1 MLNQLFSR
9 LWSYGVFCFILLVLV
24 GYWVFKLNQPI
35 SIVTPNLNHHNK
47 LNCVSYAPYYGNG
60 QSPFVVGIKISSAQI
75 DSDLKRLASI
85 SDCVRTYS
93 VGQGL
98 DYVPE
103 AASKIGLKVYL
114 GAWVGWTNADNEAE
128 IKLAVKLANQYPDS
142 IKALI
147 IGNEVFLRQEQTPAT
162 MHRYL
167 RYAKSHT
174 KTPITYAEVW
184 EFWNKHQDT
193 AQYVDFVTV
202 HILPYWEDDPV
213 AIENAVSHASNIM
226 NQLAVTFKKPILIG
240 ETGWPSL
247 GRQRNESKPSLV
259 NQARYVREF
268 LQMAHQKNWQYNI
281 IEAIDQPWKRVLE
294 GTVGGYWGVYD
305 TNLQPKFSLS
315 APVAERVDH
324 DLPIYLGLIG
334 AMLFTALSLL
344 KQERRVAVLFGN
356 ACLGAT
362 AGLVGMLQYDY
373 LIAAS
378 RDITESMTLF
388 SVAVLGWL
396 TIVAMPLYLSPLRW
410 ANQSVNVHAMI
421 KFANYALII
430 AAIIA
435 SYLIFFDGRYRD
447 YPNLLF
453 ILPAVVLSLG
463 LMLSNK
469 VLRIHSRMNY
479 LVCALLFILALL
491 CLLKEP
497 NNEATIAWF
506 MINCLMVLTI
516 WPRSKSMHTVASIQ

>member
-9 LWSYGVFCFILLVLV
+9 LWIYGVFCFILLVLV
-24 GYWVFKLNQPI
+24 SFWVFKLNQPI
-35 SIVTPNLNHHNK
+35 NIVSPVLNHQK
-47 LNCVSYAPYYGNG
+47 LQCVSYAPYYGNG
-60 QSPFVVGIKISSAQI
+60 QSPFVEGIKISPTQI
-75 DSDLKRLASI
+75 DSDLKRLANI

-114 GAWVGWTNADNEAE
+114 GAWVGWTNSDNEAE
-128 IKLAVKLANQYPDS
+128 IKLAVKRANQYPGT

-147 IGNEVFLRQEQTPAT
+147 VGNEVFLRQEQTPAT

-167 RYAKSHT
+167 SYAKSHT
-174 KTPITYAEVW
+174 NTPITYAEVW

-213 AIENAVSHASNIM
+213 AIDNAVNHASNIM
-226 NQLAVTFKKPILIG
+226 HQLATTFKKPILIG

-247 GRQRNESKPSLV
+247 GRQRNESKPSLI

-268 LQMAHQKNWQYNI
+268 LQIAHQKNWQYNI

-294 GTVGGYWGVYD
+294 GTVGGYWGIYD
-305 TNLQPKFSLS
+305 TTLLPKFSLS
-315 APVAERVDH
+315 SPVAERVDH
-324 DLPIYLGLIG
+324 ALPIYLGLIG
-334 AMLFTALSLL
+334 AMFFIALALL
-344 KQERRVAVLFGN
+344 AHEKRVAVLFGS
-356 ACLGAT
+356 AFLGAT

-373 LIAAS
+373 LIAAC
-378 RDITESMTLF
+378 RDTTEWIALGG
-388 SVAVLGWL
+388 VAILGWL
-396 TIVAMPLYLSPLRW
+396 AIIFMPLYLAIKSN
-410 ANQSVNVHAMI
+410 ATKQSVNVHAMI
-421 KFANYALII
+421 KFVNYALMI
-430 AAIIA
+430 AAIVA
-435 SYLIFFDGRYRD
+435 SYLIYVDGRYRD

-453 ILPAVVLSLG
+453 MLPAVILSLG
-463 LMLSNK
+463 LMLSNSM
-469 VLRIHSRMNY
+469 LRTKSRMNY
-479 LVCALLFILALL
+479 LYCALLFISALL

-497 NNEATIAWF
+497 NNLAATVWLI
-506 MINCLMVLTI
+506 INALMVLSI
-516 WPRSKSMHTVASIQ
+516 WPRSTSMQTAASN

>member
-9 LWSYGVFCFILLVLV
+9 MWSYGVFSFILLMLV

-47 LNCVSYAPYYGNG
+47 LNCVSYAPYYGKG
-60 QSPFVVGIKISSAQI
+60 QSPFVVGIKISPAQI
-75 DSDLKRLASI
+75 DADLKRLANI

-128 IKLAVKLANQYPDS
+128 IKLAVKLANQYPGN

-193 AQYVDFVTV
+193 AEYVDFVTV

-213 AIENAVSHASNIM
+213 AIDNAVNHASNIM

-240 ETGWPSL
+240 ETGWPSM
-247 GRQRNESKPSLV
+247 GRQRNESKPSLF
-259 NQARYVREF
+259 NQARYIREF

-294 GTVGGYWGVYD
+294 GTVGGYWGVYN
-305 TNLQPKFSLS
+305 TTLQPKFSLS

-324 DLPIYLGLIG
+324 ALPIYLGLIG
-334 AMLFTALSLL
+334 AMLFSALSLFR
-344 KQERRVAVLFGN
+344 QEKRIAVLFGN
-356 ACLGAT
+356 ACLGAS

-373 LIAAS
+373 LIAAC
-378 RDITESMTLF
+378 RDTTEWVAFGGL
-388 SVAVLGWL
+388 AVLGWL
-396 TIVAMPLYLSPLRW
+396 AIIAMPLHLTPPRL
-410 ANQSVNVHAMI
+410 AKQSINALAMI
-421 KFANYALII
+421 KSVNYALNM

-435 SYLIFFDGRYRD
+435 SYFIFVDGRYRD
-447 YPNLLF
+447 FPNLLF
-453 ILPAVVLSLG
+453 ILPAVIFSLG
-463 LMLSNK
+463 LIVSNSMLRTQSW
-469 VLRIHSRMNY
+469 MNY
-479 LVCALLFILALL
+479 LLCALLFILALL
-491 CLLKEP
+491 CILKEP
-497 NNEATIAWF
+497 NNEAAIAWF
-506 MINCLMVLTI
+506 MINLLMVLSI
-516 WPRSKSMHTVASIQ
+516 WPRRSSMHKTASN

>member
-24 GYWVFKLNQPI
+24 GCWVFKLNQPI
-35 SIVTPNLNHHNK
+35 SMVTPVLNHQK
-47 LNCVSYAPYYGNG
+47 LQCVSYAPYYSEG
-60 QSPFVVGIKISSAQI
+60 QSPFVVGIKISPAQI
-75 DSDLKRLASI
+75 DADLKRLANI

-93 VGQGL
+93 VGQGM

-103 AASKIGLKVYL
+103 AANKIGLKVYL

-128 IKLAVKLANQYPDS
+128 IKLAVKRANQYPDT

-167 RYAKSHT
+167 RYAKSQT
-174 KTPITYAEVW
+174 NTPITYAEVW

-213 AIENAVSHASNIM
+213 AIDNAVNHASNIM

-268 LQMAHQKNWQYNI
+268 LQIAHQKNWQYNI

-294 GTVGGYWGVYD
+294 GTVGGYWGIYD
-305 TNLQPKFSLS
+305 TTLQPKFSLS

-324 DLPIYLGLIG
+324 ALPIYLGLIG
-334 AMLFTALSLL
+334 AMLFMALALFAHE
-344 KQERRVAVLFGN
+344 KRVAALIGN

-362 AGLVGMLQYDY
+362 AGLVGMLQFDY
-373 LIAAS
+373 LIAAC
-378 RDITESMTLF
+378 RDATEWVALGG
-388 SVAVLGWL
+388 VAVLGWL
-396 TIVAMPLYLSPLRW
+396 AIISMPLYISKT
-410 ANQSVNVHAMI
+410 HAKKDVSTYAII
-421 KFANYALII
+421 KIANYALIV

-435 SYLIFFDGRYRD
+435 SYLIYVDGRYRD

-453 ILPAVVLSLG
+453 MLPAVILSLAV
-463 LMLSNK
+463 MLSNRM
-469 VLRIHSRMNY
+469 LRTQSRVNY
-479 LVCALLFILALL
+479 LFCALLLILALL
-491 CLLKEP
+491 CLIKEP
-497 NNEATIAWF
+497 NNFAATVWLILNA
-506 MINCLMVLTI
+506 LMVLSI
-516 WPRSKSMHTVASIQ
+516 WPRSTSMQTVASI

>member
-24 GYWVFKLNQPI
+24 GCWVFKLNQPI
-35 SIVTPNLNHHNK
+35 SIVTPNLNHQK
-47 LNCVSYAPYYGNG
+47 LQCISYAPYYGEG
-60 QSPFVVGIKISSAQI
+60 QSPFVVGIKISPAQI
-75 DSDLKRLASI
+75 DADLKRLANI

-128 IKLAVKLANQYPDS
+128 IKLAVKRANQYPDT

-184 EFWNKHQDT
+184 EFWNKHQET

-202 HILPYWEDDPV
+202 HILPYWEDNPV
-213 AIENAVSHASNIM
+213 AIDNAVNHASNIM
-226 NQLAVTFKKPILIG
+226 NQLAGTFKKPILIG

-268 LQMAHQKNWQYNI
+268 LQMAHQENWQYNI

-305 TNLQPKFSLS
+305 TTLRAKFSLS

-324 DLPIYLGLIG
+324 ALPIYLGLIG
-334 AMLFTALSLL
+334 AMLFTALSLF
-344 KQERRVAVLFGN
+344 RREKREAVLFGN

-373 LIAAS
+373 LIAAC
-378 RDITESMTLF
+378 RDSAEWMALGG
-388 SVAVLGWL
+388 VALMGWL
-396 TIVAMPLYLSPLRW
+396 AIIAIPFYLSPARQ
-410 ANQSVNVHAMI
+410 AKQRVKAHAMI
-421 KFANYALII
+421 KSANYALIL

-435 SYLIFFDGRYRD
+435 SYLIYVDGRYRD

-453 ILPAVVLSLG
+453 MLPAVILSLG
-463 LMLSNK
+463 LMLTNSM
-469 VLRIHSRMNY
+469 LRTHSRMNY
-479 LVCALLFILALL
+479 LYCALLFISALL

-497 NNEATIAWF
+497 NNLAATVWLI
-506 MINCLMVLTI
+506 INALMVLSV
-516 WPRSKSMHTVASIQ
+516 WPRSTLIQTAASN